1 VVDVQRHFLP
11 PRPRWVLSTVS
22 SIRYV
27 ADPPFSSALPT
38 TAPDRPRTYLI
49 SGGLGVIFF
58 TISGLLWNVN
68 SFLGSLFL
76 ELGGGALIVFLL
88 EFILPSALGYADN
101 VSKVLRA
108 TDLVWSDNAVES
120 LVTEY
125 GDEWE
130 VHQLFDSIG
139 NGRYPSRSSRWR
151 GIEDTGAQQEGRRV
165 FRRTVPPGPTSLC
178 YYVKSKNLRRKTV
191 VIVSISKIS

>member
-1 VVDVQRHFLP
+1 MDEQP
-11 PRPRWVLSTVS
+11 LST
-22 SIRYV
+22 
-27 ADPPFSSALPT
+27 ALPT

-76 ELGGGALIVFLL
+76 ELGGGAVIVFLL
-88 EFILPSALGYADN
+88 EFILPSVLGYADN

-108 TDLVWSDNAVES
+108 ADLVWSDGAVES

-130 VHQLFDSIG
+130 VQQLFDSIG
-139 NGRYPSRSSRWR
+139 NGRYPARSNRWR
-151 GIEDTGAQQEGRRV
+151 GVTATGTQQEGCPV
-165 FRRTVPPGPTSLC
+165 LRRTVSPGPTSLC

>member
-1 VVDVQRHFLP
+1 MRHVDEQPL
-11 PRPRWVLSTVS
+11 
-22 SIRYV
+22 
-27 ADPPFSSALPT
+27 SSALPT

-49 SGGLGVIFF
+49 SGGLGVVFF
-58 TISGLLWNVN
+58 TISGLLWEVN

-76 ELGGGALIVFLL
+76 ELGGGAAIVFLL

-101 VSKVLRA
+101 VSKVLRV
-108 TDLVWSDNAVES
+108 TDLVWSGRAVES

-139 NGRYPSRSSRWR
+139 NGRYPTRSSRWR
-151 GIEDTGAQQEGRRV
+151 GVVDTGAQQEGCRV
-165 FRRTVPPGPTSLC
+165 LRRTMSPGPTSLC

-191 VIVSISKIS
+191 VIVSISKVS